1 MKNTSNEV
9 RTLAEKILD
18 QNIKGENLDVLG
30 LVVPS
35 YLEEVGLYGL
45 GVSLVNSARVINDR
59 IFSKSF
65 EKFSH
70 ELKGLT
76 PDQKIRFYERYSTK
90 DIQEFGEQA
99 ILILN
104 KIEMPLAS
112 KMMGKAHYLLVLGEI
127 SEDVYHNYCYI
138 IKNINLYLFKEIKKI
153 FTSSEVLFK
162 NGVANNLYN
171 LALLEEE
178 YVNEFPTGPV
188 FQGYKKS
195 EFGNTFYFKI
205 INPFVG

>member
-9 RTLAEKILD
+9 STLVEKVLD
-18 QNIKGENLDVLG
+18 QNIKVENLDVLG

-35 YLEEVGLYGL
+35 NLEEVGLYGL
-45 GVSLVNSARVINDR
+45 GVSLVNSARAISDH

-65 EKFSH
+65 ETFSD

-76 PDQKIRFYERYSTK
+76 PDQKIRFYDRYSTR

-138 IKNINLYLFKEIKKI
+138 IKNINLYLFQEIKKI
-153 FTSSEVLFK
+153 FTSSEDLFK
-162 NGVANNLYN
+162 SGVANNLYN

-178 YVNEFPTGPV
+178 YINVFPTGPV

-195 EFGNTFYFKI
+195 EFGYTFYLNI
-205 INPFVG
+205 IKPFVD

>member
-1 MKNTSNEV
+1 MRNTSNEV
-9 RTLAEKILD
+9 STLVEKVLD

-35 YLEEVGLYGL
+35 NLEEVGLYGL
-45 GVSLVNSARVINDR
+45 GVSLVNSARAISDH

-76 PDQKIRFYERYSTK
+76 PDQKIKFYDRYSTR

-138 IKNINLYLFKEIKKI
+138 IKNINLYLFQEI
-153 FTSSEVLFK
+153 
-162 NGVANNLYN
+162 LY
-171 LALLEEE
+171 LLMIQVQI
-178 YVNEFPTGPV
+178 YYL
-188 FQGYKKS
+188 QW
-195 EFGNTFYFKI
+195 I
-205 INPFVG
+205 